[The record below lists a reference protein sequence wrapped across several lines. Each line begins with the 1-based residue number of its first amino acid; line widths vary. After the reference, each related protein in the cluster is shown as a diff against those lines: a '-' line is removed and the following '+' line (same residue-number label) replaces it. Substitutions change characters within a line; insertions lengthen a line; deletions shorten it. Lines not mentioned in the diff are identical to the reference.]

1 MSMRTIVAMA
11 ALILV
16 GATAATASPNA
27 LGPSDR
33 DLLSTYARD
42 TWHSIDAMFAQG
54 ELPTDEMRRQG
65 DGWTQSE
72 LTSPTN
78 IAAYL
83 WSVIAAEDLH
93 IISREDAG
101 KRLERVLQTLDKIER
116 SHGFYFNWY
125 DASSGRR
132 ARVWPGGVA
141 LRPFLSSVDNGWLA
155 VALIVVGNARP
166 DLRDTTDALL
176 KDMNFGFFY
185 DPYDPNDPI
194 AHPGLLRGGYFTD
207 SNTYTD
213 FHYGTLNTEPRIA
226 SYVAIARGQIPV
238 EHYYRMIRAHNL
250 GRDGRPAPTRTY
262 AGVPVVEGN
271 RHYRNMNFV
280 PSWDGTMFEA
290 LMVPLFVPEAEWAPG
305 SWGANHPLYVRAQ
318 IEYGLRDARL
328 GYWGISASTD
338 PGGGYR
344 AYGVAELGSRDV
356 DSSRKHES
364 IITPHATFLAMQYS
378 PVEAVANLRTL
389 TQNFP
394 LYGPY
399 GFYDSVDVHT
409 GQVAERVLILDQG
422 MIMASLSNV
431 IGGDVLRRGFCSG
444 PMEAVI
450 RPLIAPE
457 RFEVGEVKPREP
469 EQVVSREEPKP
480 TLDSNWRI
488 DEPDLSLPSPALGE
502 IPETIAIISPV
513 RDMEASPRLGL
524 SATITDILQNVGPN
538 RPLAAPNGGNER
550 KGRRKRSN
558 STNAAPP

>member
-1 MSMRTIVAMA
+1 MIIRKIVAMA

-16 GATAATASPNA
+16 GASAATASSND

-42 TWHSIDAMFAQG
+42 TWHSIDAMASRG
-54 ELPTDEMRRQG
+54 ELPTDELRRQG
-65 DGWTQSE
+65 DSWTQSE

-101 KRLERVLQTLDKIER
+101 RRIERTLQSLGRVER
-116 SHGFYFNWY
+116 SHGFFFNWY
-125 DASSGRR
+125 DAASGRR
-132 ARVWPGGVA
+132 ARVWPGGAA

-155 VALIVVGNARP
+155 VALIVVGNAKP
-166 DLRDTTDALL
+166 ELRGATDALL
-176 KDMNFGFFY
+176 EPMNFGFFY

-194 AHPGLLRGGYFTD
+194 AHPGLLRGGYFID
-207 SNTYTD
+207 DNTFTS

-226 SYVAIARGQIPV
+226 SYVAMARGQVPV
-238 EHYYRMIRAHNL
+238 EHYYRMIRARNL
-250 GRDGRPAPTRTY
+250 GPDGRPAMARTY
-262 AGVPVVEGN
+262 VGISVVEGN
-271 RHYRNMNFV
+271 RSYRGLNFV
-280 PSWDGTMFEA
+280 PTWDGTMFEA
-290 LMVPLFVPEAEWAPG
+290 LMVPLFVPESEWAPA
-305 SWGANHPLYVRAQ
+305 SWGANHSLYVRAQ

-344 AYGVAELGSRDV
+344 AYGVAELGSRDP
-356 DSSRKHES
+356 DTSRRHEG
-364 IITPHATFLAMQYS
+364 IITPHATFLALPYR

-389 TQNFP
+389 VENFP

-409 GQVAERVLILDQG
+409 GQVSERVLILDQG

-431 IGGDVLRRGFCSG
+431 IGGDVLRRGFSTG
-444 PMEAVI
+444 SIESVV

-457 RFEVGEVKPREP
+457 RFETGEDLYQSP
-469 EQVVSREEPKP
+469 EQAVAGSERSSFLAPD
-480 TLDSNWRI
+480 LRI
-488 DEPDLSLPSPALGE
+488 DTPGVVPPAPVHVK
-502 IPETIAIISPV
+502 IPETISISSPV
-513 RDMEASPRLGL
+513 RDMEVSPLFGL
-524 SATITDILQNVGPN
+524 SSTIADLLRDVGPHQ
-538 RPLAAPNGGNER
+538 PLIGPSSNSER
-550 KGRRKRSN
+550 KGRRKQATPPGS
-558 STNAAPP
+558 APP